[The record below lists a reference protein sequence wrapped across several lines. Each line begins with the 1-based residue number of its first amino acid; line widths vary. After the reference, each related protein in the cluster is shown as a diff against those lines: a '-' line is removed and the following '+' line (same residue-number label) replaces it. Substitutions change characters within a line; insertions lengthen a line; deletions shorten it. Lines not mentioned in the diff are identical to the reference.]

1 MQASNKCKLW
11 PGQIQPVIKTAGNW
25 LHHTELSLA
34 IRVELEKHGD
44 GEGPNRGN
52 YACGRWNWDTLTL
65 AAKGRSQAGKVRRRR
80 WDATL
85 RGKRHRRPPP

>member
-1 MQASNKCKLW
+1 MQTLARPNSASYQNSRELAT
-11 PGQIQPVIKTAGNW
+11 P
-25 LHHTELSLA
+25 TELSLA

-44 GEGPNRGN
+44 GEGPSRDN

-80 WDATL
+80 SDATL
-85 RGKRHRRPPP
+85 RGKRHRRPAP